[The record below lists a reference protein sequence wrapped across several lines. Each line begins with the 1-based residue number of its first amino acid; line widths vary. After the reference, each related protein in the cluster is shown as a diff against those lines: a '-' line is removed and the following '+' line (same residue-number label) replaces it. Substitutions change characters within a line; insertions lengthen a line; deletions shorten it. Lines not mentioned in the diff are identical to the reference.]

1 MKSLYY
7 SMKKQGIKNLIEK
20 ILIINQDSV
29 KIKLN
34 YDYLDNFSKND
45 LNNLENLVINNYNN
59 NNYLEGEDNKFV
71 FNINENKIT
80 LYNPVL
86 ENIKLKEVLPNI
98 KTEKFFEVNEKES
111 NENISLNIL
120 EKLLK
125 KDNIY
130 MWPSIIEFAT
140 KKKGF
145 IRDRKAISLFQD
157 LNVKQIKSMIIKKK
171 NILKLNEPY

>member
-1 MKSLYY
+1 M
-7 SMKKQGIKNLIEK
+7 
-20 ILIINQDSV
+20 

-71 FNINENKIT
+71 FNINENKII

-98 KTEKFFEVNEKES
+98 KAEKFFEVNEKES

-140 KKKGF
+140 KKKEF